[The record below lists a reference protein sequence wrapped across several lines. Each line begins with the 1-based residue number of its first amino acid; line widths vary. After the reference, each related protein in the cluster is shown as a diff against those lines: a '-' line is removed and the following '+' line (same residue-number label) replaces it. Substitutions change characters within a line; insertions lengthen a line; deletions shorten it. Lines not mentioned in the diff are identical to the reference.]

1 MKKGEVTMEY
11 EYMVSPIG
19 SYDFANFTAKEA
31 KEYFEWFMGEREKRV
46 HILSEYIKSEG
57 EEMEFDYTP
66 ESLIPL
72 WTWFL
77 EKIRFEKRSE
87 EELKKERAKFPE
99 WMQEHISE
107 DRPSIETLKYVLDIA
122 VYFGEV
128 FVRNNEGKLYWGYKT
143 KPKRLISVNR
153 PTILGFKAGVDLEP
167 IEIILTGVY
176 RSRRE
181 RDKAYLYDS
190 YYIWLEDIE

>member
-1 MKKGEVTMEY
+1 MEY
-11 EYMVSPIG
+11 EYMISPIG
-19 SYDFANFTAKEA
+19 SYDFDNFTAKEA

-57 EEMEFDYTP
+57 EEIEFDYTP
-66 ESLIPL
+66 ESLVPL

-77 EKIRFEKRSE
+77 KKIRFEKRSE
-87 EELKKERAKFPE
+87 EEIKEERANSPE

-128 FVRNNEGKLYWGYKT
+128 FVRNNEEKLYWGYKT

-153 PTILGFKAGVDLEP
+153 PAVFGFKANMTLEP
-167 IEIILTGVY
+167 VGTTITGVY

-181 RDKAYLYDS
+181 RNEAFLYDL
-190 YYIWLEDIE
+190 YDIWIGMIE

>member
-1 MKKGEVTMEY
+1 MEY

-57 EEMEFDYTP
+57 EEIEFDYTP
-66 ESLIPL
+66 ESLVPL

-87 EELKKERAKFPE
+87 EEIKEERANSPE

-153 PTILGFKAGVDLEP
+153 PAVFGFEANVTLEP
-167 IEIILTGVY
+167 IQLILVGIEDNKET
-176 RSRRE
+176 
-181 RDKAYLYDS
+181 KAKEWLYNL
-190 YYIWLEDIE
+190 YYIWLEDVK